1 MEKEN
6 TILIIAAYQPD
17 GNLFQAQRYSW
28 PIGMD
33 EAICRTLD
41 NLFTPTSPATT
52 LQLRCFQSSAIT
64 PVLQFFPESNHELR
78 LFLRHLSPT
87 HTIDALRAYW
97 LYKNGY
103 SPLESNLDSHITD
116 NILCYQKFCQLAEP
130 QPTSVNQLIVRTII
144 GATSP
149 QHSIDDDTLAQIA
162 QIDSPRELE
171 TYLSATWHYMSLIQ
185 PGNAQNLIDL
195 LTSNAHFMPL
205 ISTCEFT
212 EQFESANRSTVQ
224 TALQLPQDKLNPAHK
239 TILVITL
246 NCMEAKLQLLSKSQT
261 AIQAGIRFGS
271 TIMPGIAHPLTA
283 HLEHISGQITEIKK
297 QITSISTHLYSVI
310 STLSINTEGSQLL
323 PTLTGYFNNSPHP
336 LEPTIDLI
344 AQCDYL
350 PESKEICT
358 QALHAFYQ
366 SACWKNDPSYAFS
379 VHDTLLN
386 KLSQLQA
393 IPFPTDP
400 QEISRLQPEEMPDTQ
415 ISKYLEVLT
424 HYLAS
429 DNSPESYAHRE
440 LLQQCTQHLSRI
452 SESIHKPLDFLPT
465 FTAALSTGITAF
477 LTTSSDTERQQF
489 TFAARHY
496 GLDTLLTQVQ
506 YRLTGGH
513 DSDALVQ
520 SRYAETLL
528 VNAITLLTQAIPQA
542 CEKKLLFTGWVTG
555 IVELRSPNHSHM
567 LNTSA
572 RLTTAVKSEVIH
584 TLFANH
590 KTGSWTEIDL
600 YLDNARTLYN
610 GVPPT
615 YEEKVSLKND
625 LFNGVPV
632 NIPFSPTMLWLLSE
646 TDILP
651 QIVKLSQLHQEA
663 QNITN
668 LFDKEA
674 LRDKI
679 ACLKASIKS
688 MPINN

>member
-1 MEKEN
+1 MEKES

-17 GNLFQAQRYSW
+17 GNLFQAHRYSR

-33 EAICRTLD
+33 EAICRSLD

-52 LQLRCFQSSAIT
+52 LQLRCFQCSAIT
-64 PVLQFFPESNHELR
+64 PLLQFFPQPNHELR

-87 HTIDALRAYW
+87 HTIDAHRANW

-103 SPLESNLDSHITD
+103 SPLEYYLDAHITD
-116 NILCYQKFCQLAEP
+116 NILCYQKFCQIAVP
-130 QPTSVNQLIVRTII
+130 QATSVNQLIVRTII

-149 QHSIDDDTLAQIA
+149 QHSIDDDTLAQVA
-162 QIDSPRELE
+162 QIDSTWELE
-171 TYLSATWHYMSLIQ
+171 AYLSATWHYMSQIQ
-185 PGNAQNLIDL
+185 PDNAQNLLDL
-195 LTSNAHFMPL
+195 LTSNTHCIPL
-205 ISTCEFT
+205 LFTHEFA
-212 EQFESANRSTVQ
+212 EQFEPANKNTVQ
-224 TALQLPQDKLNPAHK
+224 TVLQLPQDKLNPAHK
-239 TILVITL
+239 TILAISL
-246 NCMEAKLQLLSKSQT
+246 NCMEAKLLLLSQNQT

-271 TIMPGIAHPLTA
+271 TVMPGIAHPLTA
-283 HLEHISGQITEIKK
+283 HLEYISVQITEIKK
-297 QITSISTHLYSVI
+297 QITAISNHLYAVDKF
-310 STLSINTEGSQLL
+310 NTGGSQLL
-323 PTLTGYFNNSPHP
+323 STLIGYFNNSPNP

-344 AQCDYL
+344 AQCYCL

-366 SACWKNDPSYAFS
+366 SACWKNDPSYAYS
-379 VHDTLLN
+379 VQDTLLN

-393 IPFPTDP
+393 TPFTTDLK
-400 QEISRLQPEEMPDTQ
+400 EISHLQPEEMPDTQ

-429 DNSPESYAHRE
+429 DNSPESHAHRD
-440 LLQQCTQHLSRI
+440 LIQQCTQHLSRL
-452 SESIHKPLDFLPT
+452 SESIRKPLDFLPT
-465 FTAALSTGITAF
+465 FTASLSTGITAF
-477 LTTSSDTERQQF
+477 LTASSDIEKQQF
-489 TFAARHY
+489 ILAARHY

-506 YRLTGGH
+506 YRLTGGQ

-590 KTGSWTEIDL
+590 QTGSWTEIDL
-600 YLDNARTLYN
+600 YLDSARTQYN

-651 QIVKLSQLHQEA
+651 QIVKLCQLHQEA